1 MTAGVFYLVRHAEA
15 EKGSAGP
22 DLARHLT
29 AEGRSRFGAHA
40 AALAP
45 ALRLSRVLASP
56 LARAR
61 ETADLLVAA
70 CGGRVEEAEALAPGC
85 SSGRQVLELAQ
96 SAGAGVA
103 LVGHNPEMAEAVKLA
118 AGQEQKVPPG
128 AVAAVEAGVAGYRLL
143 WLRTP

>member
-22 DLARHLT
+22 DAARRLT
-29 AEGRSRFGAHA
+29 AEGRSRFGVHA

-61 ETADLLVAA
+61 ETADLLAAA
-70 CGGRVEEAEALAPGC
+70 CGARVEEEEALAPGRC
-85 SSGRQVLELAQ
+85 SGRQILELAR

-118 AGQEQKVPPG
+118 AGQDQKVPPG
-128 AVAAVEAGVAGYRLL
+128 AVAAVEVGVGDYRIL